1 MHPITACGIETLQ
14 ERFRL
19 SSEPRC
25 MHPITAC
32 GIGTK
37 KQKAPILVVGLVLLL
52 LKAECL
58 MCGFVVSMSSDDL
71 SKPSVMTAF

>member
-1 MHPITACGIETLQ
+1 MTRCCMHPITACGIET
-14 ERFRL
+14 E
-19 SSEPRC
+19 
-25 MHPITAC
+25 
-32 GIGTK
+32 